1 MKGGSVLTHYFKNS
15 ENLPHNRKEITF
27 RFLGIFY
34 TLQVDA
40 GVFSKTKP
48 DDGSLLLV
56 ENVLDQSIKGKV
68 LDMGCGYGLISIL
81 LKHQIKD
88 LDVTGIDVNERAITC
103 AKDSAQKM
111 NLDINF
117 LNQDILS
124 GFDGEFDCI
133 VTNPPIR
140 AGKKVVYGFFDYAQ
154 KHLNQDGKFFVVIR
168 RQQGA
173 ASAYKALQ
181 ERFTHVERL
190 DLKKSFEILFAQKPL
205 T

>member
-1 MKGGSVLTHYFKNS
+1 MAIS
-15 ENLPHNRKEITF
+15 
-27 RFLGIFY
+27 Y

-48 DDGSLLLV
+48 DDGSLLLI
-56 ENVLDQSIKGKV
+56 ENVLNHSIKGKV

-81 LKHQIKD
+81 LKHQNKE
-88 LDVTGIDVNERAITC
+88 LDVTGIDVNERAIAC
-103 AKDSAQKM
+103 ANESAHKM
-111 NLDINF
+111 NLDIKF

-124 GFDGEFDCI
+124 GYDKSFDSI

-154 KHLNQDGKFFVVIR
+154 KHLNQDGKLFVVIR

-181 ERFTHVERL
+181 ERFNQVERI
-190 DLKKSFEILFAQKPL
+190 DLKKGFEILLAQKPL

>member
-1 MKGGSVLTHYFKNS
+1 M
-15 ENLPHNRKEITF
+15 
-27 RFLGIFY
+27 GIFY

-56 ENVLDQSIKGKV
+56 ENVLKHNIKGKV

-81 LKHQIKD
+81 LKNHIND
-88 LDVTGIDVNERAITC
+88 LEVTGVDVNERAIAC
-103 AKDSAQKM
+103 ANESAKKM
-111 NLDINF
+111 KLDINF
-117 LNQDILS
+117 LNQDILL
-124 GFDGEFDCI
+124 GLDDRFDCI

-140 AGKKVVYGFFDYAQ
+140 AGKKVVYGFFDFAQ
-154 KHLNQDGKFFVVIR
+154 THLNQEGMLFVVIR

-173 ASAYKALQ
+173 ASAFKALQ
-181 ERFTHVERL
+181 ERFEHVERL
-190 DLKKSFEILFAQKPL
+190 DLKKGFEILFAQNPL

>member
-1 MKGGSVLTHYFKNS
+1 MAIS
-15 ENLPHNRKEITF
+15 
-27 RFLGIFY
+27 Y

-48 DDGSLLLV
+48 DDGSLLLI
-56 ENVLDQSIKGKV
+56 ENVLNHSIKGKV

-81 LKHQIKD
+81 LKHQNKE
-88 LDVTGIDVNERAITC
+88 LDVTGIDVNERAIAC
-103 AKDSAQKM
+103 ANESALKM
-111 NLDINF
+111 NLDIKF

-124 GFDGEFDCI
+124 GYDKSFDSI

-154 KHLNQDGKFFVVIR
+154 KHLNQDGKLFVVIR

-181 ERFTHVERL
+181 ERFNQVERI
-190 DLKKSFEILFAQKPL
+190 DLKKGFEILLAQKPL

>member
-56 ENVLDQSIKGKV
+56 ENVLNHTIKGKV

-88 LDVTGIDVNERAITC
+88 LDVTGIDVNERAISC
-103 AKDSAQKM
+103 ANESAQKM
-111 NLDINF
+111 NLDIKF
-117 LNQDILS
+117 LNQDILL
-124 GFDGEFDCI
+124 GYEDVFDSI

-154 KHLNQDGKFFVVIR
+154 RHLNQDGKLFVVIR

-181 ERFTHVERL
+181 ERFKHVERL
-190 DLKKSFEILFAQKPL
+190 DLKKGFEILFAQYPL

>member
-1 MKGGSVLTHYFKNS
+1 MTHYFKNS
-15 ENLPHNRKEITF
+15 EKLPHNRKEITF

-40 GVFSKTKP
+40 GVFSKSKP

-56 ENVLDQSIKGKV
+56 ENVLKHAPNGKV
-68 LDMGCGYGLISIL
+68 LDMGCGYGLISLL
-81 LKHQIKD
+81 LKHQIKEC
-88 LDVTGIDVNERAITC
+88 DVTGVDVNERAITC
-103 AKDSAQKM
+103 ANESAKAM
-111 NLDINF
+111 KLDVNF
-117 LNQDILS
+117 INQDILS
-124 GFDGEFDCI
+124 GLDGTFDCI

-140 AGKKVVYGFFDYAQ
+140 AGKKVVYAFFDYAQ
-154 KHLNQDGKFFVVIR
+154 SHLNKDGGLYVVIR

-181 ERFTHVERL
+181 ERFAHVERL
-190 DLKKSFEILFAQKPL
+190 DLNKGFEILFAQNPL

>member
-1 MKGGSVLTHYFKNS
+1 M
-15 ENLPHNRKEITF
+15 
-27 RFLGIFY
+27 GIFY

-56 ENVLDQSIKGKV
+56 ENVLKHAPKGKV
-68 LDMGCGYGLISIL
+68 LDMGCGYGLISLL
-81 LKHQIKD
+81 LKHQIKE
-88 LDVTGIDVNERAITC
+88 LDVTGIDVNERAIIC
-103 AKDSAQKM
+103 ANESSKAMK
-111 NLDINF
+111 LDVNF
-117 LNQDILS
+117 LNQDILL
-124 GFDGEFDCI
+124 GLEDTFDCI

-140 AGKKVVYGFFDYAQ
+140 AGKKVVYAFFDYAQ
-154 KHLNQDGKFFVVIR
+154 LHLNKDGGLYVVIR

-181 ERFTHVERL
+181 ERFAHVERL
-190 DLKKSFEILFAQKPL
+190 DLNKGFEILFAQNPL

>member
-1 MKGGSVLTHYFKNS
+1 MTHYFKNS
-15 ENLPHNRKEITF
+15 ENSPHNRKEITF
-27 RFLGIFY
+27 RFLGIY
-34 TLQVDA
+34 CTLQVDA

-56 ENVLDQSIKGKV
+56 ENVLNYSVHGKV

-88 LDVTGIDVNERAITC
+88 IDVTGMDVNERAIAC
-103 AKDSAQKM
+103 AKESAQKM
-111 NLDINF
+111 NLDIKF
-117 LNQDILS
+117 INQDILS
-124 GFDGEFDCI
+124 GYDNQFDCI

-154 KHLNQDGKFFVVIR
+154 THLNQDGQLFVVIR

-173 ASAYKALQ
+173 ASAFKALQ
-181 ERFTHVERL
+181 ERFKVVQRI
-190 DLKKSFEILFAQKPL
+190 DLKKGFEILLAQNPL

>member
-1 MKGGSVLTHYFKNS
+1 M
-15 ENLPHNRKEITF
+15 
-27 RFLGIFY
+27 GIFY

-56 ENVLDQSIKGKV
+56 ENVLRNSIKGKV

-81 LKHQIKD
+81 LKNHIND
-88 LDVTGIDVNERAITC
+88 LEVTGVDVNERAIAC
-103 AKDSAQKM
+103 ANESAQKM
-111 NLDINF
+111 KLDINF
-117 LNQDILS
+117 LNQDILL
-124 GFDGEFDCI
+124 GLDDRFDCI

-140 AGKKVVYGFFDYAQ
+140 AGKKVVYGFFDFAQ
-154 KHLNQDGKFFVVIR
+154 THLNQDGKLFVVIR

-173 ASAYKALQ
+173 ASAFKALQ
-181 ERFTHVERL
+181 ERFEWVERL
-190 DLKKSFEILFAQKPL
+190 DLKKGFEILFAQNPL

>member
-1 MKGGSVLTHYFKNS
+1 MKGEVSLTHYFKNS
-15 ENLPHNRKEITF
+15 ENLAHNRKEITF

-56 ENVLDQSIKGKV
+56 ENVLKHAPRGKA
-68 LDMGCGYGLISIL
+68 LDMGCGYGLISLI
-81 LKHQIKD
+81 LKHQIET
-88 LDVTGIDVNERAITC
+88 LDVTGIDVNQRAIEC
-103 AKDSAQKM
+103 ANESAKAM
-111 NLDINF
+111 KLDLNF
-117 LNQDILS
+117 INQDILLGYDAS
-124 GFDGEFDCI
+124 FDCI

-140 AGKKVVYGFFDYAQ
+140 AGKKIVYAFFDYAQ
-154 KHLNQDGKFFVVIR
+154 SHLNKEGQFFVVIR

-181 ERFTHVERL
+181 ERFAHVKRL
-190 DLKKSFEILFAQKPL
+190 DLRKGYEILFAQNPL

>member
-1 MKGGSVLTHYFKNS
+1 MTHYFKNS

-56 ENVLDQSIKGKV
+56 ENVLKHNVKGKV

-81 LKHQIKD
+81 LKNHIND
-88 LDVTGIDVNERAITC
+88 IDVTGIDVNERAIAC
-103 AKDSAQKM
+103 ANESAQKM
-111 NLDINF
+111 KLDINF
-117 LNQDILS
+117 LNQDILL
-124 GFDGEFDCI
+124 GLDDQFDCI
-133 VTNPPIR
+133 VSNPPIR
-140 AGKKVVYGFFDYAQ
+140 AGKKVVYGFFDFAQ
-154 KHLNQDGKFFVVIR
+154 THLNQEGMLFVVIR

-173 ASAYKALQ
+173 ASAFKALQ
-181 ERFTHVERL
+181 ERFEHVERI
-190 DLKKSFEILFAQKPL
+190 DLKKGFEILFAQNPL

>member
-1 MKGGSVLTHYFKNS
+1 MTHYFKNS

-34 TLQVDA
+34 TLQVDT

-56 ENVLDQSIKGKV
+56 ENVLNQNIKGKV

-88 LDVTGIDVNERAITC
+88 LDVTGIDVNERAIAC
-103 AKDSAQKM
+103 ANESAQKM
-111 NLDINF
+111 NLGVKF
-117 LNQDILS
+117 LNQDILL
-124 GFDGEFDCI
+124 GYEGVFDCI

-154 KHLNQDGKFFVVIR
+154 KHLNQDGKLFVVIR

-173 ASAYKALQ
+173 ASAFKALQ

-190 DLKKSFEILFAQKPL
+190 DLKKGFEILFAQNPL

>member
-1 MKGGSVLTHYFKNS
+1 MTHYFKNS

-56 ENVLDQSIKGKV
+56 ENVLKHAPNGKV
-68 LDMGCGYGLISIL
+68 LDMGCGYGLISLL
-81 LKHQIKD
+81 LKHQIKE
-88 LDVTGIDVNERAITC
+88 LDVTGVDVNERAITC
-103 AKDSAQKM
+103 AIESAKAM
-111 NLDINF
+111 KLDVNF
-117 LNQDILS
+117 INQDILL
-124 GFDGEFDCI
+124 GLEGTFDCI

-140 AGKKVVYGFFDYAQ
+140 AGKKVVYAFFDYAQ
-154 KHLNQDGKFFVVIR
+154 SHLNQDGGFYVVIR

-173 ASAYKALQ
+173 ASAHKALQ
-181 ERFTHVERL
+181 ERFAHVERL
-190 DLKKSFEILFAQKPL
+190 DLNKGFEILFAQNPL

>member
-1 MKGGSVLTHYFKNS
+1 MTHYFKNS
-15 ENLPHNRKEITF
+15 EKLPHNRKEITF

-40 GVFSKTKP
+40 GVFSKSKP

-56 ENVLDQSIKGKV
+56 ENVLKHAPSGKV
-68 LDMGCGYGLISIL
+68 LDMGCGYGLISLL
-81 LKHQIKD
+81 LKHQIKE

-103 AKDSAQKM
+103 ANESAKAM
-111 NLDINF
+111 KLDVNF
-117 LNQDILS
+117 INQDILL
-124 GFDGEFDCI
+124 GLEDTFDCI

-140 AGKKVVYGFFDYAQ
+140 AGKKVVYAFFDYAQ
-154 KHLNQDGKFFVVIR
+154 SHLNKDGGFYVVIR

-181 ERFTHVERL
+181 ERFAHVERL
-190 DLKKSFEILFAQKPL
+190 ELNKGFEILFAQKPL